1 MKHLNANVDA
11 DADAGLEYPGRE
23 ILLLLEQLRQLGNK
37 LTKERKINRV
47 TRFILA
53 NQLDLEPSINAIGL

>member
-1 MKHLNANVDA
+1 MYVYEWIVYIIDVNIWVTKHLNANVDA

-37 LTKERKINRV
+37 LIKERR
-47 TRFILA
+47 
-53 NQLDLEPSINAIGL
+53 